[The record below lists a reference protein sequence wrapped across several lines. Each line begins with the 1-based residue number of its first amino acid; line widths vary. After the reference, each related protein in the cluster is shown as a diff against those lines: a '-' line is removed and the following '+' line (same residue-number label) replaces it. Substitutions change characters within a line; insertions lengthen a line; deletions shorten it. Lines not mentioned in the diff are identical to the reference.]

1 MKGTSAYKAL
11 MVAALVVALSVLA
24 LTGCVSVRVDK
35 SGAASNGTTDS
46 GSSASGVTLISSDSA
61 STGTSTTSSSASAS
75 STSTPSQA
83 TVTPANQL
91 VEVRNSAGGYAFM
104 TDKAFYTTEEG
115 KGTMVYLAES
125 KAGTPYF
132 RVEVMDSSG
141 QQTAEQLVDG
151 TIDSIVSRYKDRMV
165 VEPFK
170 NSVKVSTGTLYGYEY
185 AYKSSD
191 GSQTVYAMSYVEDL
205 NGKFVMY
212 TANWLDGDTLTPKAV
227 QVAADTMKV

>member
-35 SGAASNGTTDS
+35 SGAASSGTTDS

-83 TVTPANQL
+83 TVTPTNQL

-115 KGTMVYLAES
+115 KGTMTLTETD
-125 KAGTPYF
+125 AGECGKVAGATFDLY
-132 RVEVMDSSG
+132 RVKTGDETRLFPLYV
-141 QQTAEQLVDG
+141 A
-151 TIDSIVSRYKDRMV
+151 MV
-165 VEPFK
+165 V
-170 NSVKVSTGTLYGYEY
+170 SGGLLMALVVK
-185 AYKSSD
+185 
-191 GSQTVYAMSYVEDL
+191 TVREEREERKGVR
-205 NGKFVMY
+205 K
-212 TANWLDGDTLTPKAV
+212 
-227 QVAADTMKV
+227 